1 MPTFLPKTVLALATT
16 GVLVLGLAACG
27 GESADTTGAAAGPT
41 ADKKITVYSGRSES
55 LVKPLLDKFTAQSG
69 IAVEARYA
77 NTAAM
82 AAQLL
87 EEGEKSPADAFFAQ
101 DAGALGAVAKKGMFA
116 PLPATVLDK
125 VPATYRAKSG
135 EWVGVTA
142 RSRVLVYNPDLV
154 PAAQLPA
161 SVFDLTDPAWKGKVG
176 VAPTN
181 ASFQAFVTAVTVQ
194 HGEAKAKEFLAGL
207 KANDPQIREG
217 NGPILEEVD
226 SGKLAVG
233 LINHY
238 YLGELAKERGKTPDT
253 LTAKLHFFPDGDS
266 GALVNVAGV
275 GVLKKAAQ
283 NPDVQ
288 AFVTYLLG
296 AEAQKY
302 FAEETYEYPVLADA
316 APPAGVPAL
325 DELKVPSVD
334 LNDLDQL
341 EATIALIKES
351 GLVP

>member
-1 MPTFLPKTVLALATT
+1 MPTFLPKTVLALAAT

-27 GESADTTGAAAGPT
+27 ESTDTADPT
-41 ADKKITVYSGRSES
+41 AEKKITVYSGRSES

-77 NTAAM
+77 ATAAM
-82 AAQLL
+82 ATQLL

-116 PLPATVLDK
+116 PLPAAVLDQ

-154 PAAQLPA
+154 PADRLPT

-194 HGEAKAKEFLAGL
+194 HGEAKAKELLAGL

-238 YLGELAKERGKTPDT
+238 YLGELAKEKGTTPDT

-288 AFVTYLLG
+288 AFVTYLLS

-302 FAEETYEYPVLADA
+302 FAEETFEYPVIAEA
-316 APPAGVPAL
+316 ASPVGVPAL
-325 DELKVPSVD
+325 KDLKVPAVD